1 MSTQTMIVS
10 GGAVAEATISGLL
23 SSTNYSIEVAA
34 VNSAGTGVYSGPVV
48 ALTDSKSLKEIHTRT
63 HICTYICMCKA
74 LTDSKSLKEIH
85 TRTHTCTYIC
95 MCKALTDS
103 KSLKEIHT
111 HTHTCTYVCM
121 HKHTH
126 EKNNGFRNYMKK

>member
-48 ALTDSKSLKEIHTRT
+48 ALTDSKSHKEIHTHT
-63 HICTYICMCKA
+63 HTCTYVCMCKA

-85 TRTHTCTYIC
+85 TR
-95 MCKALTDS
+95 
-103 KSLKEIHT
+103 
-111 HTHTCTYVCM
+111 THTCTYVCM

-126 EKNNGFRNYMKK
+126 EKNNGFRNYMKKIKKSGKMNRIK